1 MIKILVVCIIIQSLS
16 HAAVPAAISK
26 FTIPSTKQALAQH
39 LDPSPAASVG
49 HHLSPMFQK

>member
-39 LDPSPAASVG
+39 LDPSPAASAG